1 MRLIIVVV
9 HLRIKKIHV
18 GIVEAFRK
26 KEKQGEIHFTTK
38 IDGFFEFHC
47 MLNVNVLFRFFFWIS
62 PYVWP
67 YLGFWCYV
75 FPTLWI
81 TLLGQVLATIL
92 WPNLTPMHNLFPMG
106 KANKYYNC
114 AKLFWNKM
122 WGNGDYFTLENLSPF
137 YNHFTFIWVLV
148 RNLIQFVHPW
158 IRLQI

>member
-1 MRLIIVVV
+1 M
-9 HLRIKKIHV
+9 KIHV
-18 GIVEAFRK
+18 GVVETFRK
-26 KEKQGEIHFTTK
+26 KERQDEIHFTTK
-38 IDGFFEFHC
+38 IDGFLSFIPC
-47 MLNVNVLFRFFFWIS
+47 WMLMYFFVFKKIS

-67 YLGFWCYV
+67 NSGFWCYV

-81 TLLGQVLATIL
+81 TLLGQVLTTIL

-114 AKLFWNKM
+114 AKFFWNKK
-122 WGNGDYFTLENLSPF
+122 WWNGDYFTLKNLSPF

-148 RNLIQFVHPW
+148 RNLIQFAHPW